1 MAKVDFKH
9 PKTWLAATL
18 LLLLALVPVYVMWAG
33 QSYYLT
39 LFARIMIYALAALSL
54 NFILGFGGLASLG
67 HALYLGIGAY
77 GVSILQFHGVTNG
90 WVQLGASLF
99 AGLLFAAAVGSVV
112 VRLTGM
118 TFIMITLAFAQM
130 GYFLAVTLKQ
140 YGGEDGR
147 SIDTRSAMGIVDL
160 SNNTTLYFT
169 IFACLI
175 FVLWLF
181 SWLVDSRFG
190 MVLRGCKSNERR
202 MLALG
207 FPTYRYKLVAY
218 VISALVCVV
227 AGFLLANL
235 TLYVSPS
242 YMQWTISADLII
254 MVVLGGMSTLFGPVV
269 GAVTFLV
276 LEEVLSS
283 FKPGLFPGVERLI
296 NDHWLAVVGTF
307 VIVVVL
313 TAKQGIYGWVAS
325 RSAR

>member
-175 FVLWLF
+175 FALWLF